1 MWELDHNEGRE
12 PKDSWDC
19 KEIKPVNP
27 KGNQPGILAG
37 RTDAEAEAPILWLP
51 DTEPTFW
58 KRPCFW
64 ERLKAEGEEGD
75 RGWGGWMAPPIQRT
89 WTWANSRRWW
99 GTGRPSVLQSM
110 ESKRVRY
117 DLATECLSLHP
128 LSSQAGGP
136 EASSSPCCSCG
147 LSQVPRASSKVSGS
161 PECESNTCCLHNT
174 AQIAG
179 PSLLL
184 GLTQR
189 KLRPVPTRAGSS
201 GTGPR
206 DQQGTF
212 LGV

>member
-1 MWELDHNEGRE
+1 MVGEYHQFNGHELGQIPGDGEGQG
-12 PKDSWDC
+12 DLVC
-19 KEIKPVNP
+19 CNP
-27 KGNQPGILAG
+27 WSQ
-37 RTDAEAEAPILWLP
+37 
-51 DTEPTFW
+51 
-58 KRPCFW
+58 
-64 ERLKAEGEEGD
+64 
-75 RGWGGWMAPPIQRT
+75 
-89 WTWANSRRWW
+89 
-99 GTGRPSVLQSM
+99 
-110 ESKRVRY
+110 RVRY
-117 DLATECLSLHP
+117 NLATERLSLHP